1 MPSSRCNRRTGDSL
15 LKSLF
20 GIGLRD
26 VFASGTAAFF
36 HQPKALFKR
45 MHRATSSHQGHVG
58 IIKEISFPV
67 KAKMGRKGLKK
78 SIFLLH
84 CIQT

>member
-15 LKSLF
+15 LKCLF

-26 VFASGTAAFF
+26 VFTPVPAAFF
-36 HQPKALFKR
+36 HQPKALLKR
-45 MHRATSSHQGHVG
+45 RGRATSSRHSHVG
-58 IIKEISFPV
+58 IIMEIFLPV